1 MVIFPYQTP
10 ALRVA
15 QPLGHFYVAVL
26 PAELL
31 LQVAVSDTMR
41 AKMSP
46 DGTGYRLAGTQR
58 PVREKRLTEIAHYIS
73 RVDAAFPNSII
84 IAANYDRETGLDQGE
99 IEDIASEHNGDS
111 RSHPSK
117 AWTVEG
123 AGPRRLHTNHSNL

>member
-1 MVIFPYQTP
+1 MVIFPYRTP

-41 AKMSP
+41 ATMSP
-46 DGTGYRLAGTQR
+46 DGTGYQLEGTQR

-84 IAANYDRETGLDQGE
+84 IAANYDQETGFDQGE
-99 IEDIASEHNGDS
+99 IEDIASEHNGHS
-111 RSHPSK
+111 RSHQSQGMDGG
-117 AWTVEG
+117 G
-123 AGPRRLHTNHSNL
+123 AGPKATTH